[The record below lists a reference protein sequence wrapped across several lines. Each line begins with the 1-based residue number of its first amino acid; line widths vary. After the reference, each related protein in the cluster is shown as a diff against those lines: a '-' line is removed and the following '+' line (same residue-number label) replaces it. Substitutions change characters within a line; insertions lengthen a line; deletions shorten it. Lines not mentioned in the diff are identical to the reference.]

1 LQYCKD
7 MREETTFI
15 CPDGKSYVSLSM
27 AIQWIEKEGLE
38 DSLKART
45 IDLWEEIE
53 SKFAVDRK
61 PKRR

>member
-1 LQYCKD
+1 

-15 CPDGKSYVSLSM
+15 CPDRKSYVSLSM

-38 DSLKART
+38 EQLKEQT

-53 SKFAVDRK
+53 AKFAVDRK